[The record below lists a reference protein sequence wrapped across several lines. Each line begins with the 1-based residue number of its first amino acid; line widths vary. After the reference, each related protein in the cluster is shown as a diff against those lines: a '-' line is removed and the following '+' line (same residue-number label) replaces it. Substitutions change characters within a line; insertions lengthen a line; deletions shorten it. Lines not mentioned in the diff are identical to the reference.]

1 MEVYLSIGQGF
12 YYFITG
18 IWPLLSVET
27 FMHVT
32 GPKTDIWLVKTV
44 GVIVAVIGAALINTG
59 LHEGFTQEIIII
71 AIGSAFGLM
80 MIDIIYVIKKVI
92 SKIYLLDAAAE
103 LIIVVSWLLLLIVW
117 F

>member
-1 MEVYLSIGQGF
+1 MLVYLAVGQGF

-18 IWPLLSVET
+18 IWPLLNIET

-32 GPKTDIWLVKTV
+32 GHKNDIWLVKTV
-44 GVIVAVIGAALINTG
+44 GALVAVIGLALINTG
-59 LHEGFTQEIIII
+59 LREDFSQDMLILS
-71 AIGSAFGLM
+71 IGSAFGLM
-80 MIDIIYVIKKVI
+80 IIDIIYVMKKVI

-103 LIIVVSWLLLLIVW
+103 LTIVLYWMILLI